1 MIKPENIQETI
12 KSSELLLQRYKEELD
27 KQPSS
32 FFFDGLVKNTEEYIE
47 ELQEELQKA
56 RTNGSKKDTSAGKRI
71 KINEAT
77 STDIPVI
84 NTLINE
90 YGWKLGDSL
99 LYQKIYDI
107 PDNLRRDFSNFKNI
121 RPDIV
126 LQDLN
131 GEILAV
137 IENNLDK
144 ENKDLLKL
152 RTIITQVLKPRFLYA
167 CSAERILFYD
177 NAWRGLDAGEFKQV
191 TSFMSLE
198 DMKLKIEQ
206 QKKIASSREIT
217 IDTTIAGGFDPTVGK
232 ERYYQLQCIRTIIE
246 NYKAGKQKMLVHMAT
261 GLGKTRTAVALVK
274 ALLSS
279 GLTKRILFVVD
290 RRMLAKQ
297 SVDDGF
303 SLISREYTSSWIT
316 SSNFRARRNASIHI
330 VVIDT
335 LELIHSDLPSNFY
348 DLIIVDECHRS
359 INVNRK
365 LILDHFL
372 CPRLGLTAT
381 PRIAIPKGATEVAEE
396 DLAIIDTYKLFGC
409 ETGEPDF
416 KFDME
421 QAIGEGFL
429 APYKPIEL
437 KSSLITEAEEKGIDF
452 SYVLDPEEKYRIEL
466 GEEKNI
472 KIEQLNRK
480 FISEENC
487 IRIAEQL
494 KINTQYGEKV
504 ILFGVSQAHC
514 IELAKAI
521 NKVFE
526 HDYSEKP
533 YYAEA
538 VISENN
544 ELNETL
550 KAWFK
555 KPYQKPYVVTS
566 VDILSTGVDIP
577 CVRYISFAALTKSV
591 GKYIQM
597 VGRGTRL
604 DPKTGKF
611 SFTVLDFVG
620 LCKRMDD
627 NGKGTLK
634 ENIKVVKAGEQ
645 KPKGKGTPPPPGN
658 YFLIDNPDPAHLIQR
673 VEIHGDSIIIKDN
686 IPIEEA
692 KRIFEEELKK
702 TQEPVINEL
711 KEKAEVPGYQPTD
724 KEVADFI
731 DWLSKPNTFL
741 DEGHLQKMYD
751 YPEGSAWDF
760 LLHALGK
767 KKIPT
772 AKERIEKNY
781 LSYIHTYN
789 FTDEQIVVLKK
800 IKDVFASNIASKKTI
815 DEKDIFGNPIYER
828 LIGSYEVI
836 NQKFNGQ
843 FGTVLADLK
852 NTFNPPSKA
861 A

>member
-1 MIKPENIQETI
+1 M
-12 KSSELLLQRYKEELD
+12 
-27 KQPSS
+27 
-32 FFFDGLVKNTEEYIE
+32 
-47 ELQEELQKA
+47 
-56 RTNGSKKDTSAGKRI
+56 SK

-77 STDIPVI
+77 STDLPIIQKLV
-84 NTLINE
+84 NE
-90 YGWKLGDSL
+90 YGWKVGDTL
-99 LYQKIYDI
+99 LYQQIYDI
-107 PDNLRRDFSNFKNI
+107 PENLKKDYSTLKNI

-126 LQDLN
+126 LQDMN
-131 GEILAV
+131 GEVLAV

-152 RTIITQVLKPRFLYA
+152 RTIVTQLLKPRFLYA

-191 TSFMSLE
+191 TTFMSLE
-198 DMKLKIEQ
+198 EMKLKIEQ
-206 QKKIASSREIT
+206 QKKIASNKEIT

-246 NYKAGKQKMLVHMAT
+246 NYKTGKQKMLIHMAT

-297 SVDDGF
+297 AVDDGF

-316 SSNFRARRNASIHI
+316 TSNFRTRKNASIHV

-365 LILDHFL
+365 LIFDHFL
-372 CPRLGLTAT
+372 CPRVGLTAT
-381 PRIAIPKGATEVAEE
+381 PRIATPKEGMEVDEE

-416 KFDME
+416 QFD
-421 QAIGEGFL
+421 IKRGIDEGFL

-437 KSSLITEAEEKGIDF
+437 ISSLVDEAKKNGIEFDH
-452 SYVLDPEEKYRIEL
+452 VLDPQERYVIALGAEKKL
-466 GEEKNI
+466 KL
-472 KIEQLNRK
+472 EQLNRK

-487 IRIAEQL
+487 LRIAEEI
-494 KINTQYGEKV
+494 KKNTQYGEKV

-521 NKVFE
+521 NKVFQN
-526 HDYSEKP
+526 DNSEKP

-555 KPYQKPYVVTS
+555 KPYQKPYVAVS

-577 CVRYISFAALTKSV
+577 CVRYISLAALTKSV

-597 VGRGTRL
+597 IGRGTRL

-611 SFTVLDFVG
+611 SFQILDFVG
-620 LCKRMDD
+620 LCKRMED

-634 ENIKVVKAGEQ
+634 ENKKVVKPGEQ
-645 KPKGKGTPPPPGN
+645 KPKTGGVVNPKGE
-658 YFLIDNPDPAHLIQR
+658 YFLIDNPDPAHMIQR
-673 VEIHGDSIIIKDN
+673 VEIHGDSIVIKDN

-692 KRIFEEELKK
+692 NAFLKK
-702 TQEPVINEL
+702 N
-711 KEKAEVPGYQPTD
+711 
-724 KEVADFI
+724 
-731 DWLSKPNTFL
+731 
-741 DEGHLQKMYD
+741 
-751 YPEGSAWDF
+751 
-760 LLHALGK
+760 
-767 KKIPT
+767 
-772 AKERIEKNY
+772 
-781 LSYIHTYN
+781 
-789 FTDEQIVVLKK
+789 
-800 IKDVFASNIASKKTI
+800 
-815 DEKDIFGNPIYER
+815 
-828 LIGSYEVI
+828 
-836 NQKFNGQ
+836 
-843 FGTVLADLK
+843 
-852 NTFNPPSKA
+852 
-861 A
+861 

>member
-1 MIKPENIQETI
+1 M
-12 KSSELLLQRYKEELD
+12 
-27 KQPSS
+27 
-32 FFFDGLVKNTEEYIE
+32 
-47 ELQEELQKA
+47 
-56 RTNGSKKDTSAGKRI
+56 SK

-77 STDIPVI
+77 STDLPVI
-84 NTLINE
+84 LKLINE
-90 YGWKLGDSL
+90 YGWKIEDTL
-99 LYQKIYDI
+99 LYQQIYEITEYLAKDY
-107 PDNLRRDFSNFKNI
+107 PNFKNI

-131 GEILAV
+131 GEIMAV
-137 IENNLDK
+137 VENNLDK

-152 RTIITQVLKPRFLYA
+152 RTVITQLLKPRFLYA
-167 CSAERILFYD
+167 CSSERILFYD
-177 NAWRGLDAGEFKQV
+177 NAWKGLDAGEFKQV
-191 TSFMSLE
+191 NGFMTLE
-198 DMKLKIEQ
+198 EMKLKIEQ
-206 QKKIASSREIT
+206 QKKIVSNREIT
-217 IDTTIAGGFDPTVGK
+217 IDTTIAGGFDPIVGK
-232 ERYYQLQCIRTIIE
+232 ERYYQLQCIRTVVE
-246 NYKAGKQKMLVHMAT
+246 SYKAGKQKMLVHMAT

-274 ALLSS
+274 TLLSHS
-279 GLTKRILFVVD
+279 LAKRILFVVD

-303 SLISREYTSSWIT
+303 ALISKEYPSSWIT
-316 SSNFRARRNASIHI
+316 TSNFKSRKHANIHVI
-330 VVIDT
+330 VIDT
-335 LELIHSDLPSNFY
+335 LELIHSDLPATFY

-365 LILDHFL
+365 LIFDHFL
-372 CPRLGLTAT
+372 CPRVGLTAT
-381 PRIAIPKGATEVAEE
+381 PRIAVPKNGAVVDEE

-416 KFDME
+416 QFNME
-421 QAIGEGFL
+421 RGIDEGFL

-437 KSSLITEAEEKGIDF
+437 KSSLINEAEQIGISFDHVF
-452 SYVLDPEEKYRIEL
+452 EPEGKYEITL
-466 GEEKNI
+466 GAAKTL
-472 KIEQLNRK
+472 KLEQLNRK
-480 FISEENC
+480 FIAEENC
-487 IRIAEQL
+487 LRIAEEI
-494 KINTQYGEKV
+494 KKNTQYGEKV

-514 IELAKAI
+514 IELARAI

-526 HDYSEKP
+526 NDNAEKP

-555 KPYQKPYVVTS
+555 KPYQKPYIVTS

-577 CVRYISFAALTKSV
+577 CVRYIAFASLTKSI

-597 VGRGTRL
+597 IGRGTRL

-620 LCKRMDD
+620 LCQRMED

-634 ENIKVVKAGEQ
+634 ENKKIVKPGGQ
-645 KPKGKGTPPPPGN
+645 RFQSVGVSQPKGD
-658 YFLIDNPDPAHLIQR
+658 YFLIDNPDPANLIQR
-673 VEIHGDSIIIKDN
+673 VEIHGDSIIVKDN

-702 TQEPVINEL
+702 SQEPVMTDL
-711 KEKAEVPGYQPTD
+711 KAKADQADYQPTD
-724 KEVADFI
+724 EEIEKLLE
-731 DWLSKPNTFL
+731 WLSKPNTFL

-772 AKERIEKNY
+772 PKERIEKNY
-781 LSYIHTYN
+781 LSYIHTYD

-800 IKDVFASNIASKKTI
+800 IKDVFASNIASKRI
-815 DEKDIFGNPIYER
+815 IEEKDIFGNPIYEK
-828 LIGSYEVI
+828 LIGTYSSVNE
-836 NQKFNGQ
+836 KFNGK
-843 FGTVLADLK
+843 FNLVLKNLK
-852 NTFNPPSKA
+852 NTFETRV
-861 A
+861 

>member
-1 MIKPENIQETI
+1 M
-12 KSSELLLQRYKEELD
+12 
-27 KQPSS
+27 
-32 FFFDGLVKNTEEYIE
+32 
-47 ELQEELQKA
+47 
-56 RTNGSKKDTSAGKRI
+56 
-71 KINEAT
+71 
-77 STDIPVI
+77 
-84 NTLINE
+84 
-90 YGWKLGDSL
+90 
-99 LYQKIYDI
+99 YQQAYDI
-107 PDNLRRDFSNFKNI
+107 PENLKKDYGHFKNI

-131 GEILAV
+131 GEVLAV
-137 IENNLDK
+137 IENNLDR

-152 RTIITQVLKPRFLYA
+152 RTVVTHLLKPRFLYA
-167 CSAERILFYD
+167 CSAQRVLFYD

-191 TSFMSLE
+191 TGFMTLE
-198 DMKLKIEQ
+198 EMKLKLEQ
-206 QKKIASSREIT
+206 QKKIASNKEIT
-217 IDTTIAGGFDPTVGK
+217 IDTTIAGGYDPTVGK

-246 NYKAGKQKMLVHMAT
+246 HYKTGKQKMLVHMAT

-279 GLTKRILFVVD
+279 GLAKRILFVVD

-303 SLISREYTSSWIT
+303 ALISREYSSSWIT
-316 SSNFRARRNASIHI
+316 SSNFRTRKHASIHV

-365 LILDHFL
+365 LIFDHFL
-372 CPRLGLTAT
+372 CPRVGLTAT
-381 PRIAIPKGATEVAEE
+381 PRIATPKDGMEVDEE

-416 KFDME
+416 QFDMNKG
-421 QAIGEGFL
+421 ISEGFL

-437 KSSLITEAEEKGIDF
+437 KSSLVTEAEENGIAFDH
-452 SYVLDPEEKYRIEL
+452 VLDPREKYVTSL
-466 GEEKNI
+466 GAEKKI
-472 KIEQLNRK
+472 KLEQLNRK

-487 IRIAEQL
+487 LRIAEEL
-494 KINTQYGEKV
+494 KKNTQYGEKV

-514 IELAKAI
+514 IELAKAV

-526 HDYSEKP
+526 KDLSEKP

-577 CVRYISFAALTKSV
+577 CVRYVAFAALTKSV

-620 LCKRMDD
+620 LCKRMGD

-634 ENIKVVKAGEQ
+634 ENIQIVKPGVP
-645 KPKGKGTPPPPGN
+645 KPKQPGATPKGE

-673 VEIHGDSIIIKDN
+673 VEIHGDSIIVKDN
-686 IPIEEA
+686 IPIDEA
-692 KRIFEEELKK
+692 KRIFEEELNKA
-702 TQEPVINEL
+702 QEPEITNL
-711 KEKAEVPGYQPTD
+711 KAKAEQTGYQPTD
-724 KEVADFI
+724 EEMAALNE
-731 DWLSKPNTFL
+731 WLRQPNTFL

-751 YPEGSAWDF
+751 FPEGSAWDF

-772 AKERIEKNY
+772 PKERIEKSY

-800 IKDVFASNIASKKTI
+800 IKDVFVSNIASKRTI
-815 DEKDIFGNPIYER
+815 NEKEIFGNPIYER
-828 LIGSYEVI
+828 LIGSYEDI
-836 NQKFNGQ
+836 NKKFDGKLSLILN
-843 FGTVLADLK
+843 DLK
-852 NTFNPPSKA
+852 QTFGNKPSA
-861 A
+861 

>member
-1 MIKPENIQETI
+1 M
-12 KSSELLLQRYKEELD
+12 
-27 KQPSS
+27 
-32 FFFDGLVKNTEEYIE
+32 
-47 ELQEELQKA
+47 
-56 RTNGSKKDTSAGKRI
+56 SK

-77 STDIPVI
+77 STDLPIIQKLV
-84 NTLINE
+84 NE
-90 YGWKLGDSL
+90 YGWKVGDTL
-99 LYQKIYDI
+99 LFQQIYDI
-107 PDNLRRDFSNFKNI
+107 PENLKKDYSTLKNI

-126 LQDLN
+126 LQDMN
-131 GEILAV
+131 GDVLAV

-152 RTIITQVLKPRFLYA
+152 RTIVTQLLKPRFLYA

-191 TSFMSLE
+191 TTFMSLE
-198 DMKLKIEQ
+198 EMKLKIEQ
-206 QKKIASSREIT
+206 QKKIASNKEIT
-217 IDTTIAGGFDPTVGK
+217 IDTTIAGGYDPTVGK

-246 NYKAGKQKMLVHMAT
+246 NYKAGKQKMLIHMAT

-279 GLTKRILFVVD
+279 GLAKRILFIVD

-297 SVDDGF
+297 AIDDGF

-316 SSNFRARRNASIHI
+316 TSNFRTRKNASIHV

-335 LELIHSDLPSNFY
+335 LELIHSDLSSNFY

-365 LILDHFL
+365 LIFDHFL
-372 CPRLGLTAT
+372 CPRVGLTAT
-381 PRIAIPKGATEVAEE
+381 PRIAKPKDGTEVDEE

-416 KFDME
+416 QFD
-421 QAIGEGFL
+421 IKRGIDEGFL

-437 KSSLITEAEEKGIDF
+437 ISSLVDEANKNGIEFDH
-452 SYVLDPEEKYRIEL
+452 VLDPKERYIIALGAEKKL
-466 GEEKNI
+466 KL
-472 KIEQLNRK
+472 EQLNRK

-487 IRIAEQL
+487 LRIAEEI
-494 KINTQYGEKV
+494 KKNTQYGEKV

-521 NKVFE
+521 NKVFQN
-526 HDYSEKP
+526 DNSEKP

-555 KPYQKPYVVTS
+555 KPYQKPYVTVS

-577 CVRYISFAALTKSV
+577 CVRYIALAALTKSV

-597 VGRGTRL
+597 IGRGTRL

-611 SFTVLDFVG
+611 SFQILDFVG
-620 LCKRMDD
+620 LCKRMED

-634 ENIKVVKAGEQ
+634 ENKKVVKPGEKKPQ
-645 KPKGKGTPPPPGN
+645 TGGVVNPKGE
-658 YFLIDNPDPAHLIQR
+658 YFLIDNPDPANMIQR
-673 VEIHGDSIIIKDN
+673 VEIHGDSIVIKDN
-686 IPIEEA
+686 IPIEKA
-692 KRIFEEELKK
+692 KRIFEEELRQS
-702 TQEPVINEL
+702 QEPVMVEL
-711 KEKAEVPGYQPTD
+711 KEKAQHPEYQPTEEELA
-724 KEVADFI
+724 KFI
-731 DWLSKPNTFL
+731 QWLSLPNTFM

-751 YPEGSAWDF
+751 YPEGTAWDF

-772 AKERIEKNY
+772 PKERIEKNY

-789 FTDEQIVVLKK
+789 FTDEQIVILKK
-800 IKDVFASNIASKKTI
+800 IKDVFASNLASRRDI
-815 DEKDIFGNPIYER
+815 NINDIFGNPIYER
-828 LIGSYEVI
+828 LIGSYDSI
-836 NQKFNGQ
+836 NQKFDGKFNL
-843 FGTVLADLK
+843 VINDLK
-852 NTFNPPSKA
+852 QTFGKRASA
-861 A
+861 

>member
-1 MIKPENIQETI
+1 M
-12 KSSELLLQRYKEELD
+12 
-27 KQPSS
+27 
-32 FFFDGLVKNTEEYIE
+32 
-47 ELQEELQKA
+47 
-56 RTNGSKKDTSAGKRI
+56 SK

-77 STDIPVI
+77 STDLPIIQKLV
-84 NTLINE
+84 ND
-90 YGWKLGDSL
+90 YGWKVGDTL
-99 LYQKIYDI
+99 LYQQIYDI
-107 PDNLRRDFSNFKNI
+107 PENLKKDYSTLKNI

-126 LQDLN
+126 LQDMN
-131 GEILAV
+131 GDVLAV

-152 RTIITQVLKPRFLYA
+152 RTIVTQLLKPRFLYA

-191 TSFMSLE
+191 TTFMSLE
-198 DMKLKIEQ
+198 EMKLKIEQ
-206 QKKIASSREIT
+206 QKKIASNKEIT
-217 IDTTIAGGFDPTVGK
+217 IDTTIAGGYDPTVGK

-246 NYKAGKQKMLVHMAT
+246 NYKAGKQKMLIHMAT

-297 SVDDGF
+297 AVDDGF
-303 SLISREYTSSWIT
+303 SLISREFTSSWIT
-316 SSNFRARRNASIHI
+316 TSNFRTRKNASIHV

-365 LILDHFL
+365 LIFDHFL
-372 CPRLGLTAT
+372 CPRVGLTAT
-381 PRIAIPKGATEVAEE
+381 PRIATPKEGTEVDEE
-396 DLAIIDTYKLFGC
+396 DLAIIDTYRLFGC

-416 KFDME
+416 QFD
-421 QAIGEGFL
+421 IKRGIDEGFL

-437 KSSLITEAEEKGIDF
+437 ISSLVDEAKKNGIEFDH
-452 SYVLDPEEKYRIEL
+452 VLDPKERYVIDLGAEKKL
-466 GEEKNI
+466 KL
-472 KIEQLNRK
+472 EQLNRK

-487 IRIAEQL
+487 LRIAEEI
-494 KINTQYGEKV
+494 KRNTQYGEKV

-521 NKVFE
+521 NKVFQN
-526 HDYSEKP
+526 DNSEKP

-555 KPYQKPYVVTS
+555 KPYQKPYVSVS

-577 CVRYISFAALTKSV
+577 CVRYIALAALTKSV

-597 VGRGTRL
+597 IGRGTRL

-611 SFTVLDFVG
+611 SFQILDFVG
-620 LCKRMDD
+620 LCKRMED

-634 ENIKVVKAGEQ
+634 ENKKVVKPADK
-645 KPKGKGTPPPPGN
+645 KPKTGGVFNPKGE
-658 YFLIDNPDPAHLIQR
+658 YFLIDNPDPAHMIQR
-673 VEIHGDSIIIKDN
+673 VEIHGDSIVIKDN

-702 TQEPVINEL
+702 SQEPVMVEL
-711 KEKAEVPGYQPTD
+711 KEKAQQAEYQPTEEELA
-724 KEVADFI
+724 KFI
-731 DWLSKPNTFL
+731 QWLSLPNTFM

-772 AKERIEKNY
+772 PKERIEKSY
-781 LSYIHTYN
+781 VSYIHTYN
-789 FTDEQIVVLKK
+789 FTDEQIVILKK
-800 IKDVFASNIASKKTI
+800 IKDVFASNIASNREI
-815 DEKDIFGNPIYER
+815 DIKEIFGNPIYER
-828 LIGSYEVI
+828 LIGSYDSI
-836 NQKFNGQ
+836 NQKFDGKFNL
-843 FGTVLADLK
+843 VINDLK
-852 NTFNPPSKA
+852 QTFGKRVIA
-861 A
+861 

>member
-1 MIKPENIQETI
+1 M
-12 KSSELLLQRYKEELD
+12 
-27 KQPSS
+27 
-32 FFFDGLVKNTEEYIE
+32 
-47 ELQEELQKA
+47 
-56 RTNGSKKDTSAGKRI
+56 SK

-77 STDIPVI
+77 STDLPIIQKLV
-84 NTLINE
+84 ND
-90 YGWKLGDSL
+90 YGWKVGDTL
-99 LYQKIYDI
+99 LYQQIYDI
-107 PDNLRRDFSNFKNI
+107 PENLKKDYSTLKNI

-126 LQDLN
+126 LQDMN
-131 GEILAV
+131 GEVLAV

-152 RTIITQVLKPRFLYA
+152 RTIVTQLLKPRFLYA

-191 TSFMSLE
+191 TTFMSLE
-198 DMKLKIEQ
+198 EMKLKIEQ
-206 QKKIASSREIT
+206 QKKIASNKEIT
-217 IDTTIAGGFDPTVGK
+217 IDTTIAGGYDSTVGK

-246 NYKAGKQKMLVHMAT
+246 NYKAGKQKMLIHMAT

-297 SVDDGF
+297 AVDDGF

-316 SSNFRARRNASIHI
+316 TSNFRTRKNASIHV

-365 LILDHFL
+365 LIFDHFL
-372 CPRLGLTAT
+372 CPRVGLTAT
-381 PRIAIPKGATEVAEE
+381 PRIATPKEGTEVDEE

-416 KFDME
+416 QFD
-421 QAIGEGFL
+421 IKRGIDEGFL

-437 KSSLITEAEEKGIDF
+437 ISSLVEEAKKDGIEFDH
-452 SYVLDPEEKYRIEL
+452 VLDPQERYIIALGAEKKL
-466 GEEKNI
+466 KL
-472 KIEQLNRK
+472 EQLNRK

-487 IRIAEQL
+487 LRIAEEL
-494 KINTQYGEKV
+494 KKNTQYGEKV

-521 NKVFE
+521 NIVFQN
-526 HDYSEKP
+526 DNSEKP

-550 KAWFK
+550 KAWLK
-555 KPYQKPYVVTS
+555 KPYQKPYVAVS
-566 VDILSTGVDIP
+566 VDILSTGVNIP
-577 CVRYISFAALTKSV
+577 CVRYIALAALTKSV

-597 VGRGTRL
+597 IGRGTRL

-611 SFTVLDFVG
+611 SFQILDFVG
-620 LCKRMDD
+620 LCKRMED

-634 ENIKVVKAGEQ
+634 ENKKIIKPGDSKKKTGGTNI
-645 KPKGKGTPPPPGN
+645 PKGD
-658 YFLIDNPDPAHLIQR
+658 YFLIDNPDPAHMIQR
-673 VEIHGDSIIIKDN
+673 VKIHGDSIVVKDN

-702 TQEPVINEL
+702 SQEPVMVEL
-711 KEKAEVPGYQPTD
+711 KEKAQQPEYQPTEEELA
-724 KEVADFI
+724 KFI
-731 DWLSKPNTFL
+731 KWLSLPNTFM

-772 AKERIEKNY
+772 PKERIEKNY

-789 FTDEQIVVLKK
+789 FTDEQIVILKK
-800 IKDVFASNIASKKTI
+800 IKDVFASNIASKKEI
-815 DEKDIFGNPIYER
+815 DIKEIFGNPIYER
-828 LIGSYEVI
+828 LIGSYDTI
-836 NQKFNGQ
+836 NQKFDGKFNL
-843 FGTVLADLK
+843 VINDLK
-852 NTFNPPSKA
+852 QTFGKRASA
-861 A
+861 

>member
-1 MIKPENIQETI
+1 M
-12 KSSELLLQRYKEELD
+12 
-27 KQPSS
+27 
-32 FFFDGLVKNTEEYIE
+32 
-47 ELQEELQKA
+47 
-56 RTNGSKKDTSAGKRI
+56 SKR
-71 KINEAT
+71 INEAT
-77 STDIPVI
+77 STDLPIIQKLVS
-84 NTLINE
+84 E
-90 YGWKLGDSL
+90 YGWKVGDTL
-99 LYQKIYDI
+99 LYQQIYDI
-107 PDNLRRDFSNFKNI
+107 PENLKKDYSTIKNI

-126 LQDLN
+126 LQDMN
-131 GEILAV
+131 CDVLAV

-152 RTIITQVLKPRFLYA
+152 RTIVTQLLKPRFLYA
-167 CSAERILFYD
+167 CGSERILFYD
-177 NAWRGLDAGEFKQV
+177 NAWRGLNAGEFKQV
-191 TSFMSLE
+191 TTFMSLE
-198 DMKLKIEQ
+198 EMTLKIEQ
-206 QKKIASSREIT
+206 QKKIASNKEIT
-217 IDTTIAGGFDPTVGK
+217 IDTTIAGGYDPIVGK

-246 NYKAGKQKMLVHMAT
+246 SYKAGKQKMLIHMAT

-279 GLTKRILFVVD
+279 GLAKRILFVVD

-316 SSNFRARRNASIHI
+316 TSNFRTRRNASIHV

-335 LELIHSDLPSNFY
+335 LEFIHSDLPSSFY

-365 LILDHFL
+365 LIFDHFL
-372 CPRLGLTAT
+372 CPRIGLTAT
-381 PRIAIPKGATEVAEE
+381 PRIAMPKDGTEVDEE

-416 KFDME
+416 QFDIKRGIE
-421 QAIGEGFL
+421 EEFL
-429 APYKPIEL
+429 TPYKPFEL
-437 KSSLITEAEEKGIDF
+437 ISSLVEEAQESGIEFDH
-452 SYVLDPEEKYRIEL
+452 VLNPKEKYVIAL
-466 GEEKNI
+466 GAK
-472 KIEQLNRK
+472 KKLKLEQLNRK
-480 FISEENC
+480 FVSEENC
-487 IRIAEQL
+487 LRIAEEI
-494 KINTQYGEKV
+494 KKHTQYGEKV

-521 NKVFE
+521 NRVFQN
-526 HDYSEKP
+526 DNSEKP

-555 KPYQKPYVVTS
+555 KPYQKPYITVS

-577 CVRYISFAALTKSV
+577 CVRYIALTALTKSV

-597 VGRGTRL
+597 IGRGTRL

-611 SFTVLDFVG
+611 SFQILDFVG
-620 LCKRMDD
+620 LFKRMED

-634 ENIKVVKAGEQ
+634 ENKKIVKPGDQ
-645 KPKGKGTPPPPGN
+645 KPKIPGTPQPKGD
-658 YFLIDNPDPAHLIQR
+658 YFLIDNPDPANLIQR

-702 TQEPVINEL
+702 SQEPVIVGL
-711 KEKAEVPGYQPTD
+711 KEKAQQPEYQPTED
-724 KEVADFI
+724 ELAEFI
-731 DWLSKPNTFL
+731 QWLSLPNTFM
-741 DEGHLQKMYD
+741 DEGHLQKMYN

-772 AKERIEKNY
+772 PKQRIEKNY
-781 LSYIHTYN
+781 LSYIHTCD
-789 FTDEQIVVLKK
+789 FTDEQIVILKK
-800 IKDVFASNIASKKTI
+800 IKDVFASNVASNRTI
-815 DEKDIFGNPIYER
+815 DTREIFGNPIYER
-828 LIGSYEVI
+828 LIGSYDSV
-836 NQKFNGQ
+836 NQKFDGKFDLVIN
-843 FGTVLADLK
+843 DLK
-852 NTFNPPSKA
+852 NTIGSRPFA
-861 A
+861 

>member
-1 MIKPENIQETI
+1 M
-12 KSSELLLQRYKEELD
+12 
-27 KQPSS
+27 
-32 FFFDGLVKNTEEYIE
+32 
-47 ELQEELQKA
+47 
-56 RTNGSKKDTSAGKRI
+56 GK

-77 STDIPVI
+77 STDLPVI
-84 NTLINE
+84 LRLTDE
-90 YGWKLGDSL
+90 YGWKIEDTL
-99 LYQKIYDI
+99 LYQQIYDM
-107 PDNLRRDFSNFKNI
+107 PENLRRDYPTLKNI

-126 LQDLN
+126 LQDMN
-131 GEILAV
+131 GEVLAV
-137 IENNLDK
+137 IENNLDR

-152 RTIITQVLKPRFLYA
+152 RTIVTQLLKPRFLYA

-177 NAWRGLDAGEFKQV
+177 NAWRGLDAGEFKPV

-198 DMKLKIEQ
+198 EMKLKIEQ
-206 QKKIASSREIT
+206 QKKITSNKEIT
-217 IDTTIAGGFDPTVGK
+217 IDTTIAGGFDINIGK
-232 ERYYQLQCIRTIIE
+232 DRYYQLQCVRTIIE
-246 NYKAGKQKMLVHMAT
+246 NYKGGKQKMLIHMAT

-274 ALLSS
+274 ALLTS
-279 GLTKRILFVVD
+279 GMAKRILFVVD

-297 SVDDGF
+297 AVDDGF
-303 SLISREYTSSWIT
+303 ALISKEYTSSWIT
-316 SSNFRARRNASIHI
+316 TSNFKTRKHASIHV

-335 LELIHSDLPSNFY
+335 LELIHSDLPSSFY

-365 LILDHFL
+365 LIFDHFL
-372 CPRLGLTAT
+372 CPRVGLTAT
-381 PRIAIPKGATEVAEE
+381 PRIAAPKEGTEVDEE

-416 KFDME
+416 QFDME
-421 QAIGEGFL
+421 RGINEGFL
-429 APYKPIEL
+429 APYKPIEI
-437 KSSLITEAEEKGIDF
+437 KSALITEAENEGIKFDH
-452 SYVLDPEEKYRIEL
+452 VLEPTEKYQISL
-466 GEEKNI
+466 GSEK
-472 KIEQLNRK
+472 KLKLEQLNRK

-487 IRIAEQL
+487 LRIAEEL
-494 KINTQYGEKV
+494 KKYTQWGEKV

-521 NKVFE
+521 NHVFDN
-526 HDYSEKP
+526 DYQGGTH
-533 YYAEA
+533 YCEA

-577 CVRYISFAALTKSV
+577 CVRYIGFASLTKSV

-620 LCKRMDD
+620 LCKRMED

-634 ENIKVVKAGEQ
+634 ENKKVVKLGDYKPQ
-645 KPKGKGTPPPPGN
+645 TVGTPQPKGE
-658 YFLIDNPDPAHLIQR
+658 YFLIDNPDPANMIQR
-673 VEIHGDSIIIKDN
+673 IEIHGDSLIIKDN

-692 KRIFEEELKK
+692 KRIFEEELKNS
-702 TQEPVINEL
+702 QEPTIVDL
-711 KEKAEVPGYQPTD
+711 KTKALSTDYQPTD
-724 KEVADFI
+724 EEI
-731 DWLSKPNTFL
+731 DKLIQWLSLPNTFM

-751 YPEGSAWDF
+751 YPEGSIWDF

-772 AKERIEKNY
+772 LKERIEKSFM
-781 LSYIHTYN
+781 SYIHTYD
-789 FTDEQIVVLKK
+789 FTDEQIVVLKN
-800 IKDVFASNIASKKTI
+800 IKNVFAANVASKRDINVKA
-815 DEKDIFGNPIYER
+815 IFGDPIYER
-828 LIGSYEVI
+828 LIGSYETV
-836 NQKFNGQ
+836 NSKFEGKFNL
-843 FGTVLADLK
+843 VLNDLK
-852 NTFNPPSKA
+852 STFGYKME
-861 A
+861 

>member
-1 MIKPENIQETI
+1 M
-12 KSSELLLQRYKEELD
+12 
-27 KQPSS
+27 
-32 FFFDGLVKNTEEYIE
+32 
-47 ELQEELQKA
+47 
-56 RTNGSKKDTSAGKRI
+56 SK

-77 STDIPVI
+77 STDLPIIQKLV
-84 NTLINE
+84 NE
-90 YGWKLGDSL
+90 YGWKVGDTL
-99 LYQKIYDI
+99 LYQQIYDI
-107 PDNLRRDFSNFKNI
+107 PENLKKDYSTLKNI

-126 LQDLN
+126 LQDMN
-131 GEILAV
+131 GDVLAV

-152 RTIITQVLKPRFLYA
+152 RTIVTQLLKPRFLYA

-191 TSFMSLE
+191 TTFMSLE
-198 DMKLKIEQ
+198 EMKLKIEQ
-206 QKKIASSREIT
+206 QKKIASNKEIT
-217 IDTTIAGGFDPTVGK
+217 IDTTIAGGYDPTIGK

-246 NYKAGKQKMLVHMAT
+246 NYKAGKQKMLIHMAT

-297 SVDDGF
+297 AVDDGF
-303 SLISREYTSSWIT
+303 SLISREFTSSWIT
-316 SSNFRARRNASIHI
+316 TSNFRTRKNASIHI

-335 LELIHSDLPSNFY
+335 LELINSDLPSNFY

-365 LILDHFL
+365 LIFDHFL
-372 CPRLGLTAT
+372 CPRVGLTAT
-381 PRIAIPKGATEVAEE
+381 PRIATRKEGTDVDEE

-416 KFDME
+416 QFD
-421 QAIGEGFL
+421 IKRGIDEGFL

-437 KSSLITEAEEKGIDF
+437 ISSLVDEAKNNGIEFDH
-452 SYVLDPEEKYRIEL
+452 VLDPQERYVIALGAEKKL
-466 GEEKNI
+466 KL
-472 KIEQLNRK
+472 EQLNRK

-487 IRIAEQL
+487 SRIAEEI
-494 KINTQYGEKV
+494 KKNTQYGEKV

-521 NKVFE
+521 NKVFQN
-526 HDYSEKP
+526 DNSEKP

-555 KPYQKPYVVTS
+555 KPYQKPYIAVS

-577 CVRYISFAALTKSV
+577 CVRYIALAALTKSV

-597 VGRGTRL
+597 IGRGTRL

-611 SFTVLDFVG
+611 SFQILDFVG
-620 LCKRMDD
+620 LCKRMED

-634 ENIKVVKAGEQ
+634 ENKKVVKPGEQ
-645 KPKGKGTPPPPGN
+645 KPKTGGVVNPKGE
-658 YFLIDNPDPAHLIQR
+658 YFLIDNPDPAHMIQR
-673 VEIHGDSIIIKDN
+673 VEIHGDSIVIKDN
-686 IPIEEA
+686 IPIEQA
-692 KRIFEEELKK
+692 KRIFEEELNKS
-702 TQEPVINEL
+702 QEPVMVEL
-711 KEKAEVPGYQPTD
+711 KEKAQQPEYQPTD
-724 KEVADFI
+724 EELAKFI
-731 DWLSKPNTFL
+731 QWLSLPNTFM
-741 DEGHLQKMYD
+741 DEGHLQKMYN

-772 AKERIEKNY
+772 PKERIEKNY
-781 LSYIHTYN
+781 VSYVHTYN
-789 FTDEQIVVLKK
+789 FTDEQIVILKK
-800 IKDVFASNIASKKTI
+800 IKDVFASNIASNREI
-815 DEKDIFGNPIYER
+815 DIKEIFGNPIYER
-828 LIGSYEVI
+828 LIGSYDSINKKFDGKFNLVI
-836 NQKFNGQ
+836 N
-843 FGTVLADLK
+843 DLK
-852 NTFNPPSKA
+852 QTFGKRGIA
-861 A
+861 

>member
-1 MIKPENIQETI
+1 M
-12 KSSELLLQRYKEELD
+12 
-27 KQPSS
+27 
-32 FFFDGLVKNTEEYIE
+32 
-47 ELQEELQKA
+47 
-56 RTNGSKKDTSAGKRI
+56 SK

-77 STDIPVI
+77 STDLPIIQKLV
-84 NTLINE
+84 NE
-90 YGWKLGDSL
+90 YGWKVGDTL
-99 LYQKIYDI
+99 LYQQTYEI
-107 PDNLRRDFSNFKNI
+107 PENLKKDYSAYKNI

-131 GEILAV
+131 GEVLAV
-137 IENNLDK
+137 IENNLDR

-152 RTIITQVLKPRFLYA
+152 RTIVTQLLKPRFLYA

-191 TSFMSLE
+191 TTFMSLE
-198 DMKLKIEQ
+198 EMKLKIEQ
-206 QKKIASSREIT
+206 QKKIASNKEIT
-217 IDTTIAGGFDPTVGK
+217 IDTTIAGGFDPAVGK

-246 NYKAGKQKMLVHMAT
+246 NYKQGKQKMLIHMAT
-261 GLGKTRTAVALVK
+261 GLGKTRTAVAMVK

-279 GLTKRILFVVD
+279 GLAKRILFVVD

-297 SVDDGF
+297 AIDDGF
-303 SLISREYTSSWIT
+303 SLISREFTSSWIT
-316 SSNFRARRNASIHI
+316 TSNFRTRKNASIHV

-335 LELIHSDLPSNFY
+335 LELIHSDLPSSFY

-365 LILDHFL
+365 LIFDHFL
-372 CPRLGLTAT
+372 CPRVGLTAT
-381 PRIAIPKGATEVAEE
+381 PRIATPKDGTEVDEE

-416 KFDME
+416 QFD
-421 QAIGEGFL
+421 IKRGIDEGFL

-437 KSSLITEAEEKGIDF
+437 ISSLVEEANQSGIEFDH
-452 SYVLDPEEKYRIEL
+452 VLDPQERYVIALGAEKKL
-466 GEEKNI
+466 KL
-472 KIEQLNRK
+472 EQLNRK
-480 FISEENC
+480 FVSEENC
-487 IRIAEQL
+487 LRIAEEL
-494 KINTQYGEKV
+494 KKNTQYGEKA

-514 IELAKAI
+514 IELAKAV
-521 NKVFE
+521 NKVFQNE
-526 HDYSEKP
+526 NSEKP

-555 KPYQKPYVVTS
+555 KPYQKPYVAVS

-577 CVRYISFAALTKSV
+577 CVRYIALAALTKSV

-597 VGRGTRL
+597 IGRGTRL

-611 SFTVLDFVG
+611 SFQILDFVG
-620 LCKRMDD
+620 LCKRMED

-634 ENIKVVKAGEQ
+634 ENKKVVKPGSQ
-645 KPKGKGTPPPPGN
+645 KPKTPGIVNPKGE
-658 YFLIDNPDPAHLIQR
+658 YFLIDNPDPAYMIQR
-673 VEIHGDSIIIKDN
+673 VEIHGVSIIIKDN

-692 KRIFEEELKK
+692 KRIFEDELKK
-702 TQEPVINEL
+702 SQEPVMVDL
-711 KEKAEVPGYQPTD
+711 KEKAQKPDYQPTED
-724 KEVADFI
+724 ELKDFI
-731 DWLSKPNTFL
+731 KWLSLPNTFL
-741 DEGHLQKMYD
+741 DEGHLQKMYG

-772 AKERIEKNY
+772 PKERIEKNY
-781 LSYIHTYN
+781 VSYIHTYN
-789 FTDEQIVVLKK
+789 FTDEQIVILKK
-800 IKDVFASNIASKKTI
+800 IKDVFASNITSKSDI
-815 DEKDIFGNPIYER
+815 NIKDIFGNPIYER
-828 LIGSYEVI
+828 LIGSYDTI
-836 NQKFNGQ
+836 NRKFDGKFNLVIEDLRQ
-843 FGTVLADLK
+843 TFGLRA
-852 NTFNPPSKA
+852 S
-861 A
+861 

>member
-1 MIKPENIQETI
+1 M
-12 KSSELLLQRYKEELD
+12 
-27 KQPSS
+27 
-32 FFFDGLVKNTEEYIE
+32 
-47 ELQEELQKA
+47 
-56 RTNGSKKDTSAGKRI
+56 SK

-77 STDIPVI
+77 STDLPII
-84 NTLINE
+84 LKLINE
-90 YGWKLGDSL
+90 YGWKIEDTL
-99 LYQKIYDI
+99 LYQQIYDI
-107 PDNLRRDFSNFKNI
+107 PENLKSDYPNLKNI

-126 LQDLN
+126 LQDMN
-131 GEILAV
+131 GDIVAV

-152 RTIITQVLKPRFLYA
+152 RTIVTHLLKPRFLYA
-167 CSAERILFYD
+167 CSSERILFYD
-177 NAWRGLDAGEFKQV
+177 NNWKGLDAGEFKQV
-191 TSFMSLE
+191 TSFMTLE
-198 DMKLKIEQ
+198 EMKLKIEQ
-206 QKKIASSREIT
+206 QKKIATNKEIT

-232 ERYYQLQCIRTIIE
+232 ERYYQLQCIRTVIE
-246 NYKAGKQKMLVHMAT
+246 NYKEGKQKMLVHMAT
-261 GLGKTRTAVALVK
+261 GLGKTRTAVALLK

-279 GLTKRILFVVD
+279 GLAKRILFVVD

-316 SSNFRARRNASIHI
+316 TSNFRTRKQASIHV

-365 LILDHFL
+365 LIFDHFL
-372 CPRLGLTAT
+372 CPRVGLTAT
-381 PRIAIPKGATEVAEE
+381 PRIATPKEGADVDEE

-416 KFDME
+416 QFDMDRG
-421 QAIGEGFL
+421 ISEGFL

-437 KSSLITEAEEKGIDF
+437 LSSLVIEAEENGITFDH
-452 SYVLDPEEKYRIEL
+452 VLEPNEKYTIDL
-466 GEEKNI
+466 GAEK
-472 KIEQLNRK
+472 KLKLEQLNRK

-487 IRIAEQL
+487 LRIAEEL
-494 KINTQYGEKV
+494 KKNTQWGEKI

-514 IELAKAI
+514 IELAKAV

-526 HDYSEKP
+526 NDNSDKP

-577 CVRYISFAALTKSV
+577 CVRYIAFAALTKSV

-620 LCKRMDD
+620 LCKRMED
-627 NGKGTLK
+627 NGKGTSK
-634 ENIKVVKAGEQ
+634 ENNKIVKPGGQ
-645 KPKGKGTPPPPGN
+645 KPVLSATATQPKGE
-658 YFLIDNPDPAHLIQR
+658 YFLIDNPDPANLIQR
-673 VEIHGDSIIIKDN
+673 IEIHGDTITVKDN

-702 TQEPVINEL
+702 TQEPVMTEL
-711 KEKAEVPGYQPTD
+711 KEKAEDIEYQPTEEEIE
-724 KEVADFI
+724 KFV
-731 DWLSKPNTFL
+731 DWLSKPNIFL

-751 YPEGSAWDF
+751 YREGSAWDF

-772 AKERIEKNY
+772 PKQRIEKNY
-781 LSYIHTYN
+781 DSYMHTYT
-789 FTDEQIVVLKK
+789 FTDDQIVILRK
-800 IKDVFASNIASKKTI
+800 IKDVFASNVASKRNI
-815 DEKDIFGNPIYER
+815 EVNDIFGNPILER
-828 LIGSYEVI
+828 LIGSYKDIDEKFEG
-836 NQKFNGQ
+836 KFNIV
-843 FGTVLADLK
+843 FDDLK
-852 NTFNPPSKA
+852 KTFGNGLAKN
-861 A
+861 